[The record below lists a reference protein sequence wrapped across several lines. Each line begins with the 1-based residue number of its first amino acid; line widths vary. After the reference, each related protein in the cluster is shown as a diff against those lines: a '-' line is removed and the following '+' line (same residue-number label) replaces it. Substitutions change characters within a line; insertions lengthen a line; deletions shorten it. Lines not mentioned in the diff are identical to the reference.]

1 MEWLLKLLGRI
12 KYHSVRFAV
21 LAITYAAERAVVLAV
36 VLIPVLADTPAERVG
51 RLEIALA
58 AGVLGST
65 VGPIGTAM
73 AVMHE
78 RFRERRTNVFVSIAV
93 TTIGGFLVGAVLS
106 VQLGW
111 VGILAGGLL
120 GMGLGWNRVTQNR
133 MRVEGARDNIL
144 VTIPLVSGF
153 ALAMAAAPLID
164 VEYADMAPFA
174 ACAGGLSALLALT
187 WLIRGKLDKGHHQ
200 AGEMVRF
207 GLPISLGAV
216 AFWVVGSADRYLIG
230 WLIDLEAVGVY
241 GPIYRVAMLFSGAV
255 STVVV
260 WWEVETLR
268 LGAAWAREKMAH
280 YVKIALP
287 VATAGA
293 LVLWWPFT
301 LGIERIVDHPRGE
314 IAAIVGW
321 IFVSVVLW
329 TMAMGYLSPMVAA
342 SNSRAYAASFGAA
355 AAVNVVVNLAAIP
368 LYGLP
373 GAAATTALSQ
383 LAALLMARREVERY
397 HRELEHAA
405 AEGAPPEVVS

>member
-1 MEWLLKLLGRI
+1 MEWFLSLVGRI
-12 KYHSVRFAV
+12 RYHSVRFLV

-36 VLIPVLADTPAERVG
+36 VLIPVLANTPAERVG

-65 VGPIGTAM
+65 VGPLGTAM

-78 RFRERRTNVFVSIAV
+78 RFRDRRANVFVAITV
-93 TTIGGFLVGAVLS
+93 TTIGGLLVGTLMSA
-106 VQLGW
+106 QLGW
-111 VGILAGGLL
+111 TAMLAGGLL
-120 GMGLGWNRVTQNR
+120 GMGLGWNRVAQNR
-133 MRVEGARDNIL
+133 MRVEGARGNIL

-153 ALAMAAAPLID
+153 ALAMAAAPLFE

-174 ACAGGLSALLALT
+174 ACAGGLAGLLALS
-187 WLIRGKLDKGHHQ
+187 WLIHGKLDKGHHQ
-200 AGEMVRF
+200 AREMVRF

-241 GPIYRVAMLFSGAV
+241 GPIYRIAMLFSGAAA
-255 STVVV
+255 TVVV

-268 LGAAWAREKMAH
+268 LGAAWARDKMAH
-280 YVKIALP
+280 YVRIALP
-287 VATAGA
+287 VATLGA

-301 LGIERIVDHPRGE
+301 LAIERIVDHPRGE

-342 SNSRAYAASFGAA
+342 SNSRAYAVSFGV
-355 AAVNVVVNLAAIP
+355 AAVVNVLANLVAIP
-368 LYGLP
+368 LFGLP
-373 GAAATTALSQ
+373 GAAAVTALSQ
-383 LAALLMARREVERY
+383 LAALITAQREVERY
-397 HRELEHAA
+397 HRMAA
-405 AEGAPPEVVS
+405 AEVSAPAPS